1 MNYFLLYLVI
11 ITLLFLVYVE
21 YSVGGILFRV
31 NSSGNQELH
40 LEGTISYLL
49 DPLVNSFLW
58 NLKLL
63 DVNYIFIIGLSTII
77 YHNKKLIFNL

>member
-1 MNYFLLYLVI
+1 MNYFLLYLVF
-11 ITLLFLVYVE
+11 ITLLFLLYVE

-31 NSSGNQELH
+31 NSSGKQAFH
-40 LEGTISYLL
+40 LTGALSYLIN
-49 DPLVNSFLW
+49 PLSNSFLW

-63 DVNYIFIIGLSTII
+63 DVNYIFIIGLSTIL